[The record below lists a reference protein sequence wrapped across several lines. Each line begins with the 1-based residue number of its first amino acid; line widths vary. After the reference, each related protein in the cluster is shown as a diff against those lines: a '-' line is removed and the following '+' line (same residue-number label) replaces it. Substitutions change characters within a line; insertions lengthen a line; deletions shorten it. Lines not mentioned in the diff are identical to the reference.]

1 MTELIFSFDTE
12 DFTSNEAANAIYR
25 EAEILREEGVKGC
38 FCLVGMLAEQLVNWG
53 RRDVIEALSHHEIAN
68 HTYGHSVHPLL
79 NEYTD
84 IDDAAEA
91 IKRVIE
97 TEEKSLAAI
106 KRATGRNDIYAAVPP
121 GNQKSYAGMY
131 AFYKMG
137 LPIFADTFSD
147 TANGDGAF
155 YCNVYNL
162 SYTKALE
169 TFLFNELSDEDM
181 TKILDEFSTKNRVIA
196 YHHPNMAEFPVFWD
210 KLNYYKENLS
220 EYGKWILPEKRP
232 LEDIE
237 RFYENFRR
245 FVRLAKAD
253 KRFKITGYEEIAEKI
268 RAEKARV
275 VTAADAAWI
284 LEKLT
289 ENFANIK
296 TPVSLSLSDCMLA
309 AKDFLLGKK
318 EHVCGEV
325 FGFLNTPYAVSET
338 VKVTKDELIAS
349 AGSIRDGEFLP
360 SEITV
365 GEKKIGPADWLFA
378 SLEAVLGKDTVEISP
393 KPQLPSL
400 DVIPA
405 TKNARFRGTW
415 MHSDEFEDKYL
426 SERLRLQAYT
436 LRFLSK

>member
-38 FCLVGMLAEQLVNWG
+38 FCLVGMLAEQFINWD
-53 RRDVIEALSHHEIAN
+53 RRDVVEALSHHEIAN
-68 HTYGHSVHPLL
+68 HTYDHSVHPLL

-84 IDDAAEA
+84 IEDAYEA
-91 IKRVIE
+91 IRRVIE
-97 TEEKSLAAI
+97 TEEKSISAI
-106 KRATGRNDIYAAVPP
+106 KRATGRSDIYAAVPP
-121 GNQKSYAGMY
+121 GNQKSYAAMY

-147 TANGDGAF
+147 TANGNGTF

-169 TFLFNELSDEDM
+169 TFLFDELSDGDM
-181 TKILDEFSTKNRVIA
+181 TKILDELTKKNRVIV

-232 LEDIE
+232 HEDIE
-237 RFYENFRR
+237 RFFKNFRR
-245 FVRLAKAD
+245 FVRLVKAD
-253 KRFKITGYEEIAEKI
+253 GRFKITGYEEIAKKI
-268 RAEKARV
+268 RAEKPRILKAS
-275 VTAADAAWI
+275 DASWI
-284 LEKLT
+284 LEKLR
-289 ENFANIK
+289 EEFSFIR

-309 AKDFLLGKK
+309 ARDFLLGKD
-318 EHVCGEV
+318 EHTCGEV
-325 FGFLNTPYAVSET
+325 FGFLDTPYGVTEPLT
-338 VKVTKDELIAS
+338 LTKDELIKS
-349 AGSIRDGEFLP
+349 AKEIKDGEFLP
-360 SEITV
+360 TEITV
-365 GEKKIGPADWLFA
+365 GGKKIGPADWLLA
-378 SLEAVLGKDTVEISP
+378 SLEALLGKEVIEVLP
-393 KPQLPSL
+393 KEQLPSL
-400 DVIPA
+400 DIIPA

-415 MHSDEFEDKYL
+415 MHSDAFEDNYL
-426 SERLRLQAYT
+426 SKRLKLQAYT

>member
-12 DFTSNEAANAIYR
+12 DFTSNEAANAIFR

-53 RRDVIEALSHHEIAN
+53 RHDVIEALSHHEIAN

-84 IDDAAEA
+84 IDDVKEA
-91 IKRVIE
+91 ISRVIE

-106 KRATGRNDIYAAVPP
+106 KRATGRSDIYAAVPP
-121 GNQKSYAGMY
+121 GNQKSYAAMY

-181 TKILDEFSTKNRVIA
+181 IKILDEFSTKNRVIA

-232 LEDIE
+232 SEDIE

-253 KRFKITGYEEIAEKI
+253 KRFKITGYEEIAK
-268 RAEKARV
+268 RLGAEKPRV
-275 VTAADAAWI
+275 ITLSDI
-284 LEKLT
+284 SLIKEKLSLD
-289 ENFANIK
+289 FANIK
-296 TPVSLSLSDCMLA
+296 TPISLSISDCILA
-309 AKDFLLGKK
+309 ARDFLLGKD
-318 EHVCGEV
+318 EHLCGEV
-325 FGFLNTPYAVSET
+325 FGLLDTPYAVSEPVT
-338 VKVTKDELIAS
+338 VTKAELAES
-349 AGSIRDGEFLP
+349 ANQIKDGEFLP
-360 SEITV
+360 SEILV
-365 GEKKIGPADWLFA
+365 GGKKIGPADWLFA
-378 SLEAVLGKDTVEISP
+378 SLDAISGKDSVEILP
-393 KPQLPSL
+393 KEQLPSL
-400 DVIPA
+400 DIIPA
-405 TKNARFRGTW
+405 TKKASFKGTW

-426 SERLRLQAYT
+426 SHRLKLQAYT
-436 LRFLSK
+436 LRFLSE

>member
-25 EAEILREEGVKGC
+25 EAEILREEGIKGC
-38 FCLVGMLAEQLVNWG
+38 FCLVGLLADQLVNWG
-53 RRDVIEALSHHEIAN
+53 RSDVIEALSHHEIAN
-68 HTYGHSVHPLL
+68 HTYGHSVHPIL

-84 IDDAAEA
+84 IEDAYEA
-91 IKRVIE
+91 IRRVIE
-97 TEEKSLAAI
+97 TEEKSLSAI
-106 KRATGRNDIYAAVPP
+106 KRATGRGDIYAAVPP

-147 TANGDGAF
+147 TVRGDGVF

-169 TFLFNELSDEDM
+169 TFLFNELSDGDM
-181 TKILDEFSTKNRVIA
+181 TKILDELATKNRVIV

-220 EYGKWILPEKRP
+220 EYGKWVLPEKRP
-232 LEDIE
+232 EEAIE
-237 RFYENFRR
+237 RFFKNFRR
-245 FVRLAKAD
+245 FVKLVKAD
-253 KRFKITGYEEIAEKI
+253 GRFKITGYEEIAKRIAEEKP
-268 RAEKARV
+268 RALKPD
-275 VTAADAAWI
+275 DASWI
-284 LEKLT
+284 LEKLSD
-289 ENFANIK
+289 NFAYISEP
-296 TPVSLSLSDCMLA
+296 TSLSLSDCMLA
-309 AKDFLLGKK
+309 ARDFLLGKT

-325 FGFLNTPYAVSET
+325 FGFLNQPYCVTEKIS
-338 VKVTKDELIAS
+338 VTKKELAAS
-349 AGSIRDGEFLP
+349 AHQIEDGKFLP
-360 SEITV
+360 TEITV
-365 GEKKIGPADWLFA
+365 GDKKIGPADWLFA
-378 SLEAVLGKDTVEISP
+378 ALEAIGGKESVEILP

-400 DVIPA
+400 DIIPA

-426 SERLRLQAYT
+426 SERLRLQSYT

>member
-12 DFTSNEAANAIYR
+12 DFTSNEAANAIFR
-25 EAEILREEGVKGC
+25 EAEILREEGIKGC
-38 FCLVGMLAEQLVNWG
+38 FCLVGMLAEQLINWD

-84 IDDAAEA
+84 IKDAKEA
-91 IKRVIE
+91 IRRVIE

-106 KRATGRNDIYAAVPP
+106 KRATGRSDIYAAVPP

-131 AFYKMG
+131 AFHKMG

-147 TANGDGAF
+147 TANGDGTF

-162 SYTKALE
+162 SYTRALE
-169 TFLFNELSDEDM
+169 TFLFDELSDGDM
-181 TKILDEFSTKNRVIA
+181 TKILDELAKKNRVII

-232 LEDIE
+232 QESIE

-245 FVRLAKAD
+245 FARLVKAD
-253 KRFKITGYEEIAEKI
+253 GRFKITGYKEIAEKI
-268 RAEKARV
+268 KNEKTRV
-275 VTAADAAWI
+275 VTPDDAQWI
-284 LEKLT
+284 LDSLRESFSFIRKPI
-289 ENFANIK
+289 A
-296 TPVSLSLSDCMLA
+296 LSLSDCVLA
-309 AKDFLLGKK
+309 ARDFLLGKE

-325 FGFLNTPYAVSET
+325 FGFLSTPYAVTEPVT
-338 VKVTKDELIAS
+338 VTKDELIAS
-349 AGSIRDGEFLP
+349 AKEIKDGEFLP

-365 GEKKIGPADWLFA
+365 GGKKIGPADWLFA
-378 SLEAVLGKDTVEISP
+378 SLEATLGKDTVEVLP
-393 KPQLPSL
+393 KDQLPSL
-400 DVIPA
+400 DIIYA

-415 MHSDEFEDKYL
+415 MHGDAFEDKYL

-436 LRFLSK
+436 LRFFSE